1 MDQMTPPFFPNQPQD
16 VLDLEY
22 RLRAAT
28 NRVPQADRLKIYEV
42 FSRTAPTL
50 LPTDF
55 RVENGMVIAVQDGR
69 EVAFFDPLPSVKYSH
84 IVFGYRNWLEHK
96 YALPG
101 FVEVEKGDVV
111 IDCGAFVG
119 GFSLAA
125 VQRAGA
131 VHAFEPAPQNAIC
144 LRRNLQAF
152 PQAIICQMGL
162 FNESR
167 QLTLN
172 MSSSSV
178 EHSLLTP
185 DDGEAVSRLEI
196 EVIRL
201 DDYLKREGIGGIDFL
216 KIEAEGV
223 ELEVFE
229 GLGDLRPRKIAIDVS
244 PEREG
249 ESPADEFKA
258 RLGALGY
265 EMRQRGHVLFARLPK
280 ERRGWFS
287 FLRRGAESR
296 R

>member
-1 MDQMTPPFFPNQPQD
+1 MMDKMTQPFFPNQPQT
-16 VLDLEY
+16 VLELES

-28 NRVPQADRLKIYEV
+28 AAVPQADRLKIYEV
-42 FSRTAPTL
+42 FSRMAPTL

-55 RVENGMVIAVQDGR
+55 RVEGDMVIALQGGR
-69 EVAFFDPLPSVKYSH
+69 EIAFSDPLPAVKYSH
-84 IVFGYRNWLEHK
+84 VVFDYRNWLEHK

-101 FVEVEKGDVV
+101 FVEVEKGDLV

-131 VHAFEPAPQNAIC
+131 VHAFEPAPQNAAC
-144 LRRNLQAF
+144 LRRKLQPFAN
-152 PQAIICQMGL
+152 ATVRQMGL
-162 FNESR
+162 FNETKS
-167 QLTLN
+167 LTLN
-172 MSSSSV
+172 ISASSV

-185 DDGEAVSRLEI
+185 DDGDAVSKLEI

-201 DDYLKREGIGGIDFL
+201 DDYIKREGLGQIDFL

-223 ELEVFE
+223 ELEVFD

-249 ESPADEFKA
+249 QSPADEFKA

-265 EMRQRGHVLFARLPK
+265 EMSQRAHVLFARLPSK
-280 ERRGWFS
+280 RRGGFS
-287 FLRRGAESR
+287 FLRRGG
-296 R
+296 